1 MITETDDFFCHQTI
15 QPHAYVALND
25 LSWGERAYHTLSDPD
40 RFGLDIG
47 VATYPNRGMFHTYAI
62 AAVPGRQW
70 SLRATRDYS
79 EGRWELRA
87 GPIQAKIV
95 EPMRRW
101 TYTCGP
107 NESGIEFDLEFQA
120 RNGPYMIGQPPIRKG
135 GRLIHEDVYVF
146 QVGFYS
152 GTVTLDGTTFDVDRV
167 PGARDRTWGIR
178 AAGEGQLPHGVLAWL
193 NANFDDVSIIAHIR
207 DRGDDVPQVRDGAVY
222 RDGGDIVPIVGFEH
236 DLRFDYETRQ
246 CEGGTIV
253 LTDARGEVWPIEI
266 DPASRLEDPILRR
279 IAWRQDDGGEGRV
292 AAWDLERDRDAGLG
306 HGGLGR
312 SDRDRCR
319 QDDGGGGRVGALG
332 LQGDRENGQGRG
344 ELGRRELDR
353 C

>member
-1 MITETDDFFCHQTI
+1 VITETDDFFCHQTI

-47 VATYPNRGMFHTYAI
+47 VATYPNRGMFHAYAI

-79 EGRWELRA
+79 QGRWELRA
-87 GPIQAKIV
+87 GPIEAKIV

-101 TYTCGP
+101 TYTCRS
-107 NESGIEFDLEFQA
+107 NESGIAFDLEFEA
-120 RNGPYMIGQPPIRKG
+120 RNGPYMIKQPPIRKG

-146 QVGFYS
+146 QTGFYS
-152 GTVTLDGTTFDVDRV
+152 GTVSLDGTMFDVDRV

-178 AAGEGQLPHGVLAWL
+178 VAGEGQLPQGVLAWL

-207 DRGDDVPQVRDGAVY
+207 DRGDEVPQVRDGAVY
-222 RDGGDIVPIVGFEH
+222 HDGGDIVPIVGFEH
-236 DLRFDYETRQ
+236 DLRFDFETRQ

-253 LTDARGEVWPIEI
+253 LTDAHGEVWPIEI
-266 DPASRLEDPILRR
+266 DPALR
-279 IAWRQDDGGEGRV
+279 IYLSGGGYTSTNTRRDRFTEPMWHER
-292 AAWDLERDRDAGLG
+292 WDLTDPNLVARVEGLNDNVSHMRCNGRIG
-306 HGGLGR
+306 HGVLETSIGEHSR
-312 SDRDRCR
+312 YK
-319 QDDGGGGRVGALG
+319 V
-332 LQGDRENGQGRG
+332 REPV
-344 ELGRRELDR
+344 EWA
-353 C
+353 